1 MSGAMNKKS
10 QEARGGPWRGTQGHG
25 PRGNGSRRTA
35 ESKLNFERPTATVVQ
50 KPPLA

>member
-10 QEARGGPWRGTQGHG
+10 QEARVGPWRGTQGYG
-25 PRGNGSRRTA
+25 SMGNGTRRTA
-35 ESKLNFERPTATVVQ
+35 ESKLNFERPIATVVQ